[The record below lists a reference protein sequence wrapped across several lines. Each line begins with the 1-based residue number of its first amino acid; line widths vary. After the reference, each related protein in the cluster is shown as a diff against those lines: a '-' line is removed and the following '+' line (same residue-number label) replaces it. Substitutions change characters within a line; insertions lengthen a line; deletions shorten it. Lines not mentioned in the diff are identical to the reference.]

1 MRQFRTFLLVLLPA
15 FASIIAC
22 NGQPGGYALKGTIAG
37 AANMQVLFEQA
48 HFDRTTTTLGRAN
61 ADASGNFSLKQ
72 EKAFEQGLYCLTVE
86 AKKLYFVL
94 DGKEKTIE
102 LKGNLSTLD
111 RMDVTAKGS
120 PTLTCHADLIKSVV
134 ASPVKGPDEAKA
146 VIQKACTPLM
156 KALLTS
162 QLLGTN
168 AGAFMTEF
176 KTAAKDLSASMP
188 GSKYATDYSNM
199 IAQVE
204 TQLAQQQ
211 AGGGGGGEAVQI
223 GQPAPDISLPDPTG
237 KVRSLSSLKGKVVL
251 LDFWASWCG
260 PCRRENPHVVEVY
273 NKYKAKGFE
282 VFSVSLDGVDP
293 RTSRGMSSEQVTANK
308 ESGKQRWQDAI
319 KKDGLLWDNHVS
331 DLQHWGSAP
340 AATYGVSS
348 IPKTFLIGRDGK
360 VVAINPRS
368 NLEEALLKAL

>member
-1 MRQFRTFLLVLLPA
+1 MKQIKTFLLILLPA
-15 FASIIAC
+15 FASIMSC
-22 NGQPGGYALKGTIAG
+22 NGQPGGYTLKGNIAG
-37 AANMQVLFEQA
+37 AANLQVLLEQA
-48 HFDRTTTTLGRAN
+48 HFDRTTTALTRATT
-61 ADASGNFSLKQ
+61 DASGNFNLKL
-72 EKAFEQGLYCLTVE
+72 EKPFEQALYSLSIE

-94 DGKEKTIE
+94 DGKEKAIE
-102 LKGNLSTLD
+102 LTGNLGTLD

-120 PTLTCHADLIKSVV
+120 PTLTCHADLIKGVI
-134 ASPVKGPDEAKA
+134 ATPIKGPDEAKA

-168 AGAFMTEF
+168 AGAFMAEF
-176 KTAAKDLSASMP
+176 KTAAKDLNTAMP

-293 RTSRGMSSEQVTANK
+293 RSSRGMSAEQLTANK
-308 ESGKQRWQDAI
+308 ESGKQRWQEAI

-360 VVAINPRS
+360 VVAINPRA
-368 NLEEALLKAL
+368 NLEEALLKVL

>member
-1 MRQFRTFLLVLLPA
+1 MRHFRTFLLALLPA
-15 FASIIAC
+15 FFSIIAC
-22 NGQPGGYALKGTIAG
+22 NGQAGYSLKGTIAG
-37 AANMQVLFEQA
+37 AANMQVLLEQA
-48 HFDRTTTTLGRAN
+48 HFDRTSTSLGRVS
-61 ADASGNFSLKQ
+61 ADANGNFNVKLDKP
-72 EKAFEQGLYCLTVE
+72 FEQGLYCLTVE
-86 AKKLYFVL
+86 AKRLYFIL
-94 DGKEKTIE
+94 DGKEKAIE
-102 LKGNLSTLD
+102 LQGTLNTLD
-111 RMDVTAKGS
+111 RMDVTVKGS
-120 PTLTCHADLIKSVV
+120 PTFTCHADLIKSVV
-134 ASPVKGPDEAKA
+134 NSPITSGDQAKA
-146 VIQKACTPLM
+146 VIQKGCTPLM

-168 AGAFMTEF
+168 AGPYIADF
-176 KTAAKDLSASMP
+176 KAAAKDLSASMP

-204 TQLAQQQ
+204 MQMAQVQTGES
-211 AGGGGGGEAVQI
+211 GGPVQI
-223 GQPAPDISLPDPTG
+223 GQPAPEISLPDPKG
-237 KVRSLSSLKGKVVL
+237 KVRSLSELKGKVVL

-293 RTSRGMSSEQVTANK
+293 RSSRGMTPEQISANK
-308 ESGKQRWQDAI
+308 ESGKQRWQEAI
-319 KKDGLLWDNHVS
+319 QKDGLVWDNHVS

-360 VVAINPRS
+360 IVAINPRS

>member
-1 MRQFRTFLLVLLPA
+1 MRHFRTFLLALLPA
-15 FASIIAC
+15 FVSIMAC
-22 NGQPGGYALKGTIAG
+22 NGQAGYTFKGNIAG
-37 AANMQVLFEQA
+37 AANMQVLLEQA
-48 HFDRTTTTLGRAN
+48 HFDRSSTSLSRVA
-61 ADASGNFSLKQ
+61 ADANGNFNIKLDKP
-72 EKAFEQGLYCLTVE
+72 FEQALYCLTVE
-86 AKKLYFVL
+86 SRRLYFIL
-94 DGKEKTIE
+94 DGKEKAIE
-102 LKGNLSTLD
+102 ITGNLNTLD
-111 RMDVTAKGS
+111 RMDVTVKGS
-120 PTLTCHADLIKSVV
+120 PTLTCHADLIKSAV
-134 ASPVKGPDEAKA
+134 ASPITSPEQAKA
-146 VIQKACTPLM
+146 LIQKSCTPLM

-162 QLLGTN
+162 QLLGNN
-168 AGAFMTEF
+168 AGPYIADF
-176 KTAAKDLSASMP
+176 KTAAKELSASMP

-204 TQLAQQQ
+204 MQMTQTQ
-211 AGGGGGGEAVQI
+211 AGESGGPVQI
-223 GQPAPDISLPDPTG
+223 GQPAPEISLPDPKG

-293 RTSRGMSSEQVTANK
+293 RSSRGMSAEQLTANK

-319 KKDGLLWDNHVS
+319 QKDGLLWDNHVS

-360 VVAINPRS
+360 IVAINPRS

>member
-1 MRQFRTFLLVLLPA
+1 MKQFRTFLLVLLPA

-22 NGQPGGYALKGTIAG
+22 NGQAGHTLKGNIAG
-37 AANMQVLFEQA
+37 AANLQVVLEQA
-48 HFDRTTTTLGRAN
+48 HFDRSNVAISRATC
-61 ADASGNFSLKQ
+61 DATGNFNLKQ
-72 EKAFEQGLYCLTVE
+72 EKALEQGLYRLSVG
-86 AKKLYFVL
+86 AKKLYFIL
-94 DGKEKTIE
+94 DGKEKAVE
-102 LKGNLSTLD
+102 LKGDINTFE
-111 RMDVTAKGS
+111 RMDVTVTGS
-120 PTLTCHADLIKSVV
+120 PTFTCYADIIKGIL
-134 ASPVKGPDEAKA
+134 ATQLKSPEEAKA
-146 VIQKACTPLM
+146 VIQKGCTPLM
-156 KALLTS
+156 QSFLTS
-162 QLLGTN
+162 QLLGSS
-168 AGAFMTEF
+168 AGPFLADF
-176 KTAAKDLSASMP
+176 KSSAQNLSASMP
-188 GSKYATDYSNM
+188 GSKYALDFNNM
-199 IAQVE
+199 IVQLEA
-204 TQLAQQQ
+204 QLAQQQ
-211 AGGGGGGEAVQI
+211 AGGGAQEAVQV
-223 GQPAPDISLPDPTG
+223 GQPAPEISLPDPTG
-237 KVRSLSSLKGKVVL
+237 KVRALSSLKGKVVL

-293 RTSRGMSSEQVTANK
+293 RTSRGMSAEQLSANK

-368 NLEEALLKAL
+368 NLEEALLKVL